1 MYLIATTVLTLATF
15 SLAAPSPT
23 QPKDEIEKRQQNIP
37 ELLQLASL
45 AGITSLPTDRAV
57 LLELGPVANQL
68 ASALPTS
75 PVLSVLETAAPKS
88 FLSNIVHDPS
98 YATSFES
105 AFAAG
110 SSPSWFNGLPTDV
123 KSYLHTYTGFGGI
136 ATAAAE
142 FNSATADSSAK
153 AGATAGSGGT
163 SVASLTASETRSM
176 ASNPGQSTSGS
187 STTTSQ
193 TSGTAVRQTGAAP
206 AGTATTSSRT
216 STAGAAQSTG
226 AAAVGM
232 MALVG
237 VLGVAA
243 AL

>member
-1 MYLIATTVLTLATF
+1 MHLAALAILVLATF
-15 SLAAPSPT
+15 CLAAPTPT
-23 QPKDEIEKRQQNIP
+23 QPEEEIERRQQNIP
-37 ELLQLASL
+37 QLLQLASL
-45 AGITSLPTDRAV
+45 AGITSLPTNRAV

-88 FLSNIVHDPS
+88 FVSNIVHNPS

-153 AGATAGSGGT
+153 TGATAGSGASISG
-163 SVASLTASETRSM
+163 SVASETGSTI
-176 ASNPGQSTSGS
+176 SNTRKSTPGS
-187 STTTSQ
+187 STTTPQ
-193 TSGTAVRQTGAAP
+193 TSGTAAEQTGVTP
-206 AGTATTSSRT
+206 ADTATMSSST
-216 STAGAAQSTG
+216 STGGATQSTG
-226 AAAVGM
+226 AVAAGM
-232 MALVG
+232 MAVVG
-237 VLGVAA
+237 ILGVAA